1 MEKKMSL
8 NLKVKKLENFVDLQQ
23 RANGNAG
30 FDLYAAEEGI
40 LLAGERAAISV
51 GISTS
56 FNPEYYMRVAPRS
69 GLALRSGID
78 VLAGVIDST
87 YRGEWKV
94 VLHNTSRTT
103 FMFNKGDRI
112 AQAIPEHISTEKFT
126 FVEELD
132 ETNRGSGGFGSTGY

>member
-1 MEKKMSL
+1 MSL
-8 NLKVKKLENFVDLQQ
+8 NLKVKKLENFVNLQQ
-23 RANGNAG
+23 REYGNAG

-40 LLAGERAAISV
+40 LLGGQRAAVSV

-69 GLALRSGID
+69 GLAVKNGVD

-94 VLHNTSRTT
+94 VLHNTSNTT
-103 FMFNKGDRI
+103 FSFAKGDRI
-112 AQAIPEHISTEKFT
+112 AQAIPEHISTEKFE
-126 FVEELD
+126 FVDELT
-132 ETNRGSGGFGSTGY
+132 ETVRGSGGFGSTGR